1 MVIVYSLI
9 WDTQLK
15 KKCLKF
21 ILITLDGIILDRVTI
36 DERIFNVNLLQ
47 VQLGYTNVFYKDECR
62 ITCN

>member
-9 WDTQLK
+9 WNTQLK